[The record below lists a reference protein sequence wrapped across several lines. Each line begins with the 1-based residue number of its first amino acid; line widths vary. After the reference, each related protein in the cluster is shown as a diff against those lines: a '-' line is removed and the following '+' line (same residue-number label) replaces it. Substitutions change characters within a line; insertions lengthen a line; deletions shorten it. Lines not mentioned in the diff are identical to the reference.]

1 MLSAKVY
8 LIIVTSI
15 SVVNGRTVDR
25 VSVERPTSH
34 QSSSECYQSIRSE
47 KKRYS
52 KNRTKHRKNDD
63 YAYTYKTISC
73 KSKTVKLDDNK
84 IIDKLFSLKL

>member
-1 MLSAKVY
+1 MLSAKIY

-25 VSVERPTSH
+25 VSFERPTSH
-34 QSSSECYQSIRSE
+34 QSSSECYKSILSE
-47 KKRYS
+47 RKRYN
-52 KNRTKHRKNDD
+52 KNRSKHLKNDD

-73 KSKTVKLDDNK
+73 KSKTVKLGDNK
-84 IIDKLFSLKL
+84 LVEKLFSLKL